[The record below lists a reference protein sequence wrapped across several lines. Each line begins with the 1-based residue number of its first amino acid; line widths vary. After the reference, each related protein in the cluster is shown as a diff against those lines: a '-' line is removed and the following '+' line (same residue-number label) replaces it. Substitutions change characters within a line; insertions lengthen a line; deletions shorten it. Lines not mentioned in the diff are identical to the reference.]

1 VKRQRLG
8 LLDALCVGNAL
19 CLHRLS
25 NVAFAA
31 IHLAPLGLLYTG
43 LSRFDVALCVALY
56 FVRMFFITAGYHR
69 YFSHRAY
76 KMGRFMQ
83 FLMALGGS
91 LCANKGVLWWAAHHR
106 NHHRHSDS
114 SKDAHTPQK
123 GLYESHVGWIFRDD
137 HVATDYDRVKDLAR
151 FPELVWLN
159 KNHTIVL
166 TLLGV
171 ACFAAG
177 GWSEFLSGF
186 CLSTVLLWHGVF
198 TINSLAHLWGTRRF
212 PTNDDS
218 RNNFWLAL
226 ITLGEGWHNNHHYY
240 QSSAN
245 QGFFWWEVDITYTI
259 LKLMRVLGLVHGLR
273 RPPSRVLNAA
283 AANRTVEAVRLQR

>member
-1 VKRQRLG
+1 MNILQARMDGASFASVTDTQCIEQTQTLS
-8 LLDALCVGNAL
+8 LNAL

-123 GLYESHVGWIFRDD
+123 G
-137 HVATDYDRVKDLAR
+137 
-151 FPELVWLN
+151 
-159 KNHTIVL
+159 
-166 TLLGV
+166 
-171 ACFAAG
+171 
-177 GWSEFLSGF
+177 
-186 CLSTVLLWHGVF
+186 
-198 TINSLAHLWGTRRF
+198 
-212 PTNDDS
+212 
-218 RNNFWLAL
+218 
-226 ITLGEGWHNNHHYY
+226 
-240 QSSAN
+240 
-245 QGFFWWEVDITYTI
+245 
-259 LKLMRVLGLVHGLR
+259 
-273 RPPSRVLNAA
+273 
-283 AANRTVEAVRLQR
+283 